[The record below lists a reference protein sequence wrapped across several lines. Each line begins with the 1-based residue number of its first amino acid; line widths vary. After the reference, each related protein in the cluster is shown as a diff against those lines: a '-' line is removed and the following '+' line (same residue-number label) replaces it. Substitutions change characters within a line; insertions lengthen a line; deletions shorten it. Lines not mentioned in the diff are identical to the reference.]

1 MKRSKSSSNEG
12 FFSNWQVKI
21 LCFVFA
27 VLVFVMVYYTGMETR
42 RVSLPLDVILPE
54 NYEAVSVIPESSTLL
69 VMGDGEDIYLIN
81 PDSVRLYAD
90 FSAVS
95 RSGIA
100 VVPVQV
106 DYESL
111 EDYVDLS
118 EVYFRSSPLF
128 VRIYF
133 EEKQ

>member
-90 FSAVS
+90 FSEVS

-111 EDYVDLS
+111 EDYIDLS
-118 EVYFRSSPLF
+118 DVYFRSSPLF